1 MNGMNIQHN
10 STTAQHT
17 KMIKMREKVTA
28 TMVRAA
34 AAWWTTICPPLAGD
48 WLTAKTSFVL
58 FAQTM
63 PFLAVDKIQIISI

>member
-1 MNGMNIQHN
+1 MNIQHN

-48 WLTAKTSFVL
+48 WL
-58 FAQTM
+58 
-63 PFLAVDKIQIISI
+63 AVTIKITTTNHHTKLEK

>member
-28 TMVRAA
+28 PMVRAA

-48 WLTAKTSFVL
+48 WLCCSL
-58 FAQTM
+58 
-63 PFLAVDKIQIISI
+63 PLY